1 MLDWLRTEFR
11 AVNTALEFSGA
22 SGGARDGLTRRLLA
36 GASHLPPLPPL
47 QSAEDDILRVHLRVG
62 MLHAACCRHGLG
74 ERPQLRACIAW
85 LLEAERRWGLAP
97 RFLALPYLA
106 MNAAEHGW
114 PLTFLESE
122 DERQFM
128 SRNADGV
135 AIYETAWVLT
145 ARIRAMGV
153 SHPAVPAMLDELARV
168 CSRLVAVHGT
178 LQAVLDHD
186 GYFHHVR
193 PYSEGVTVDGRALS
207 GVNAGDQGWSMALD
221 LALGLAQAH
230 PEYLAY
236 MRSRL
241 PYLPHSHRVLVER
254 ELALGGWLEALWRE
268 IPLVPWGAALARSAV
283 AVYDALVRATWA
295 HMDLAVAFID
305 SGAGT
310 SGTDLRF
317 LEATVKMRRD
327 HPIVA
332 KLRAQGS
339 T

>member
-11 AVNTALEFSGA
+11 AVNTALEFAGA
-22 SGGARDGLTRRLLA
+22 TGVARDGLHRRLLA
-36 GASHLPPLPPL
+36 GASRLPPLPPTL
-47 QSAEDDILRVHLRVG
+47 SAEDDVLRVHLRVG
-62 MLHAACCRHGLG
+62 MFHGACSRHGLA
-74 ERPQLRACIAW
+74 ERPQLRACVAW

-122 DERQFM
+122 DERQFVA
-128 SRNADGV
+128 RNADGV
-135 AIYETAWVLT
+135 ATYEIAWALT
-145 ARIRAMGV
+145 ARIRALGM
-153 SHPAVPAMLDELARV
+153 SHPAAPAMLDELARV
-168 CSRLVAVHGT
+168 CSRLAGVHGA

-186 GYFHHVR
+186 AYYHHVR
-193 PYSEGVTVDGRALS
+193 HYYEPVTVNGRALS

-236 MRSRL
+236 VRSRL

-254 ELALGGWLEALWRE
+254 ELAQAGWLDALLKE
-268 IPLVPWGAALARSAV
+268 VPLVPWGATLARSAV
-283 AVYDALVRATWA
+283 SVYDALVRATWA
-295 HMDLAVAFID
+295 HVDLAVAFID
-305 SGAGT
+305 TGAGT

-327 HPIVA
+327 HPGIA
-332 KLRAQGS
+332 KLRALAS
-339 T
+339 A